1 MNLGSIKLL
10 NECMFIAMK
19 YQAQHAKIIRRFRA
33 SAQLHACTNI
43 SKCCQASLKDPWTI
57 LKVNIFAGNGWSS
70 MNYPKHQVMN
80 WSLSQRK
87 VLARSILN
95 QVTSTFFAN
104 NLVFRSWT
112 LHYKLT
118 RSGLIIV
125 VSHLNRDFVSI
136 FLKLWRQLICSTI
149 ALNGWYATQSLAGI

>member
-1 MNLGSIKLL
+1 
-10 NECMFIAMK
+10 MK
-19 YQAQHAKIIRRFRA
+19 YEAQHAKIIRRFRA

-43 SKCCQASLKDPWTI
+43 SKCCQAQFSDAWTI

-80 WSLSQRK
+80 WSLCERK

-95 QVTSTFFAN
+95 QVTSTFFGN

-118 RSGLIIV
+118 RSGVMIV

-136 FLKLWRQLICSTI
+136 FLKLCRQLICRTI